1 MFISQRFNAQPWFPM
16 WDGAL
21 NYNLKGTVVQNPA
34 PREQPPHLLTFP
46 IYPPPHLPHPRK
58 RKQKSLTKMP
68 IYEKEF
74 STPPPHPP
82 VGTPQNS
89 RSALPWYS
97 IAPGVWEFLLNGDGE
112 HKAVLQWWEPNTT
125 SAQTEPMTH
134 TYIEEVCTLRGGLED
149 LSLGQ
154 SWGMGAYA
162 YREPGMEHGPYRAT
176 KEGCLQFVKVVPV
189 KK

>member
-1 MFISQRFNAQPWFPM
+1 
-16 WDGAL
+16 
-21 NYNLKGTVVQNPA
+21 
-34 PREQPPHLLTFP
+34 
-46 IYPPPHLPHPRK
+46 
-58 RKQKSLTKMP
+58 MP
-68 IYEKEF
+68 IHEKEF

-89 RSALPWYS
+89 PSALPWYS
-97 IAPGVWEFLLNGDGE
+97 IAPGT
-112 HKAVLQWWEPNTT
+112 KPI
-125 SAQTEPMTH
+125 TH

-149 LSLGQ
+149 ISLGK

-176 KEGCLQFVKVVPV
+176 KDGCLQFVKVVPV